1 MATIKEV
8 AAAAGVTPTTV
19 TNVLRGKG
27 RVSEQTRQRVLDAVA
42 ASGYRPNL
50 TARALVEQKA
60 PTLAL
65 MLGCITNPFYPEFSL
80 HAHMAARRSG
90 RFLLVCNTDHEVDGG
105 EQFLQEV
112 AGSLSDGVLVA
123 NKGDLDV
130 TQLLAFEK
138 QGIPVVISVWE
149 FPDVHPGVPCIAFDS
164 RLAGILA
171 AEHLVDL
178 GHRKIGALIAS
189 PLDGIHSGRYQGLL
203 SVLDAHGLTLLPD
216 NLLTCVDSFED
227 GYAMGKAL
235 LLRHPDITALFV
247 SNDLPALGV
256 IDAAVDLGIKVPE
269 QLSVV
274 SITNISLTA
283 QCRPSLTT
291 VAIPTR
297 EMAEQGV
304 EMLLRLFEEKPAQPP
319 MVTLPNLTLI
329 PRQSTAAPSEQTI
342 SSRVASEA
350 AYSTVE
356 D

>member
-1 MATIKEV
+1 MEFIQNIHGIVMATIKEV

-27 RVSEQTRQRVLDAVA
+27 RVSEQTKQRVLDAVA
-42 ASGYRPNL
+42 EYSYRPNL
-50 TARALVEQKA
+50 TARALVEKKA

-105 EQFLQEV
+105 KQFLQEV

-130 TQLLAFEK
+130 TQLLEFEK
-138 QGIPVVISVWE
+138 QGVPVVISVWE
-149 FPDVHPGVPCIAFDS
+149 FPDIHPGVPCIAFDS
-164 RLAGILA
+164 KQAGVIA
-171 AEHLVDL
+171 TEHLIEL

-189 PLDGIHSGRYQGLL
+189 PLNGVHGGRYQGML
-203 SVLDAHGLTLLPD
+203 SVLEQHNVILQQE
-216 NLLTCVDSFED
+216 NLATCVDSFEG
-227 GYAMGKAL
+227 GYDAAKTL
-235 LLRHPDITALFV
+235 LSKNPDITALFV

-256 IDAAVDLGIKVPE
+256 LDAAADLGIKVPE

-274 SITNISLTA
+274 SITNISLTS

-291 VAIPTR
+291 VAIPTK
-297 EMAEQGV
+297 EMAEQGI
-304 EMLLRLFEEKPAQPP
+304 EMLLNLFDEKPDTPP
-319 MVTLPNLTLI
+319 MVTLSDLKLI
-329 PRQSTAAPSEQTI
+329 HRQSTAKI
-342 SSRVASEA
+342 
-350 AYSTVE
+350 
-356 D
+356 